1 MKYKLN
7 IKTTHVKQWTHP
19 TYTRDV
25 SELIVEMDDM
35 NLSQQQYKHAFSLI
49 FLLEMKDENENN
61 KSERECMF
69 SRYVHCID

>member
-1 MKYKLN
+1 
-7 IKTTHVKQWTHP
+7 
-19 TYTRDV
+19 V